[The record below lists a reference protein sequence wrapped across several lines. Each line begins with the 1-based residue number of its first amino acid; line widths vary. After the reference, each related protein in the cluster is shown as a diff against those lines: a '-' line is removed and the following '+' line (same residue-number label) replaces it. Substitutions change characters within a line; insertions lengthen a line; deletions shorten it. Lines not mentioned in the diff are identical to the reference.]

1 MRAYQSRLPIFID
14 GLEDSILSQYAS
26 LAGRVE
32 RSLFARLQ
40 AGDSETAI
48 KREFIKRFGITARQ
62 FNAAS
67 TQLEGKVSSV
77 RSRRPG
83 NIEELE
89 QRIARAKKVLKR
101 IKDPAK
107 LHQKKRRLNIL
118 QTRLAQLKSD
128 HASDKVRL
136 CFGSR
141 KLFRS
146 QFYLKENGYTSHDEW
161 KKDWQQARANQFF
174 VIGSKDEA
182 SGCQSCVA
190 TVNSDNTIKLR
201 LRLPPALSD
210 HGKYLVLDNIRFQYG
225 HEQIVAAIGR
235 NLSSDRDDRQ
245 AINYRFVRDEKGW
258 RVFVSVAVPEV
269 ASRCKTD
276 TGVIGIDINAN
287 HLAVTETDRYG
298 NPVNY
303 FIVPCNTYGRSTR
316 QRQAII
322 GDAVKQVVAYAV
334 CRSKPIVTET
344 LDFQKKKAALERQSK
359 KYARML
365 SSLAYAQ
372 IQAILRARAFDAGI
386 EVYEVNPAY
395 TSVIG
400 QYKFTKRYGIST
412 HNAAALVIGRRYM
425 GFSERLPS
433 QLHGTLPL
441 PVRNRGKHV
450 WSKWAVVLRITL
462 AALAAHRRSR
472 KGSLPSPAV
481 TVGSKARLETNPPVA
496 GETPAC

>member
-1 MRAYQSRLPIFID
+1 
-14 GLEDSILSQYAS
+14 
-26 LAGRVE
+26 
-32 RSLFARLQ
+32 
-40 AGDSETAI
+40 
-48 KREFIKRFGITARQ
+48 
-62 FNAAS
+62 
-67 TQLEGKVSSV
+67 
-77 RSRRPG
+77 
-83 NIEELE
+83 
-89 QRIARAKKVLKR
+89 
-101 IKDPAK
+101 
-107 LHQKKRRLNIL
+107 
-118 QTRLAQLKSD
+118 
-128 HASDKVRL
+128 
-136 CFGSR
+136 
-141 KLFRS
+141 
-146 QFYLKENGYTSHDEW
+146 
-161 KKDWQQARANQFF
+161 
-174 VIGSKDEA
+174 
-182 SGCQSCVA
+182 
-190 TVNSDNTIKLR
+190 
-201 LRLPPALSD
+201 
-210 HGKYLVLDNIRFQYG
+210 
-225 HEQIVAAIGR
+225 
-235 NLSSDRDDRQ
+235 
-245 AINYRFVRDEKGW
+245 
-258 RVFVSVAVPEV
+258 VAVPEV

-303 FIVPCNTYGRSTR
+303 FIVPCNTYGRSAR

-334 CRSKPIVTET
+334 CHSKPIVTET
-344 LDFQKKKAALERQSK
+344 LDFQKKKAALEKQSK
-359 KYARML
+359 QYARML

-400 QYKFTKRYGIST
+400 RYKFTKRYGIST

-441 PVRNRGKHV
+441 PVRNRGRHV

-481 TVGSKARLETNPPVA
+481 TAGSKARLETNPPVA
-496 GETPAC
+496 GETPVC